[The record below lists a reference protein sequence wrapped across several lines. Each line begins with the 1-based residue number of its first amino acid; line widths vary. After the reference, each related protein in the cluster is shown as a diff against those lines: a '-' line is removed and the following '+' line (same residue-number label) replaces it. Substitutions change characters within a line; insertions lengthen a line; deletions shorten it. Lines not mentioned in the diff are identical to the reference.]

1 LQVLITGAT
10 GFIGSHLAEALVQQG
25 TRVRCLV
32 RKTSDLSRLKGLDL
46 EVIYGDCRE
55 KESLTQAVKGVDQV
69 FHLAGATRA
78 KDEKDF
84 FAANAQSTENLIL
97 ACLDHNP
104 GLEKFLYLSSQA
116 AAGPGQNGTPKSETD
131 PCQPLSY
138 YAQSKRKGELL
149 ALAYA
154 KQLPLVI
161 LRPSAV
167 YGPGDRDF
175 LFIFKLLSRKINLC
189 LAGKNRLLSLCQ
201 VQDLIRAILQA
212 AKNNRV
218 SGEIF
223 FVSDGRGYRIEEI
236 ANTFSH
242 CLGVKPV
249 RIPVPEWVIMGM
261 VVFSEGLSRLTGTN
275 GLLSRNKAREIL
287 QDNWVC
293 DIRKAQTVLGYV
305 PRIDLDLGARLTV
318 DWYRQEKWL

>member
-1 LQVLITGAT
+1 MITGAT
-10 GFIGSHLAEALVQQG
+10 GFIGSHLADALVQQG
-25 TRVRCLV
+25 TQVRCLV

-46 EVIYGDCRE
+46 EVVYGDCRE
-55 KESLTQAVKGVDQV
+55 KDSLPESVKGVDQV
-69 FHLAGATRA
+69 FHLAGVTRA

-84 FAANAQSTENLIL
+84 FSANAQSTENLIQ

-131 PCQPLSY
+131 PCQPLSL
-138 YAQSKRKGELL
+138 YAQSKRKGEIL

-154 KQLPLVI
+154 RQLPMVI

-175 LFIFKLLSRKINLC
+175 LSIFKLLSRKINLC
-189 LAGKNRLLSLCQ
+189 LAGRNHVFSLCQ
-201 VQDLIRAILQA
+201 VQDLIQAILLA

-223 FVSDGRGYRIEEI
+223 FVSDGRGYRIDEI

-242 CLGVKPV
+242 WLGVKPV

-261 VVFSEGLSRLTGTN
+261 AVFSEGLSRLTGKN